1 MASILDL
8 SDIPVYTIKS
18 VALQTGIRPVT
29 LRAWERRHDILSPFR
44 SDNRYRLY
52 SDRDIALLRWIKDR
66 LESGISISNVANE
79 LHSMIK
85 NGIWP
90 DTIPA
95 APIVTPGKAANP
107 PSEYSRQLYEAL
119 IRHDEARSGDLLRE
133 VHSLFDLST
142 TFTQIITPA
151 LVEIG
156 EAWFSG
162 KIRITTEHFV
172 SAYLRGKLLSLLQ
185 AYPSRRNA
193 PYLMLGCAPTEQH
206 EIGSLMLSVLLRS
219 EGYRVEYL
227 GADVPLDDLADYA
240 SHEHPEM
247 IVLSASMLEAAIEL
261 KKMTSFIKKVKPLPV
276 FGFGGAAFHIKKD
289 LKDHVDGV
297 YLGDTL
303 IEALDATHTLLPI
316 NSRALR
322 PK

>member
-8 SDIPVYTIKS
+8 SDTPIYTIKS

-52 SDRDIALLRWIKDR
+52 SERDIALLRWIKNR
-66 LESGISISNVANE
+66 LDSGLAISNVANE

-85 NGIWP
+85 DGIWP
-90 DTIPA
+90 DMIPA
-95 APIVTPGKAANP
+95 APIVTPGKVANP
-107 PSEYSRQLYEAL
+107 PSEYSRQLFEAL

-133 VHSLFDLST
+133 IHSLFDLPT
-142 TFTQIITPA
+142 TFMQIITPV

-185 AYPSRRNA
+185 AYPSRRGA

-227 GADVPLDDLADYA
+227 GADVPLEDLTDYA
-240 SHEHPEM
+240 SYEHPAM
-247 IVLSASMLEAAIEL
+247 IVLAASMIEAAIEL
-261 KKMTSFIKKVKPLPV
+261 KKMSGFIKKVKPLPV
-276 FGFGGAAFHIKKD
+276 FGFGGAAFRATTA
-289 LKDHVDGV
+289 LKDHVEGV

-303 IEALDATHTLLPI
+303 IEAVDSIHMLLPV
-316 NSRALR
+316 NSRSAR
-322 PK
+322 TV